1 MISLVFLIILLRI
14 DMIMSIY
21 TFLSPLLAFFDAVRV
36 ITEASEF
43 SFNFKDEITSIKT
56 LDTLLIKSFIPDI
69 DNVLRDIT

>member
-1 MISLVFLIILLRI
+1 MHL
-14 DMIMSIY
+14 MN
-21 TFLSPLLAFFDAVRV
+21 TFYAVRV
-36 ITEASEF
+36 ITKTPEF